1 GHSSAQ
7 YSLNRVGSCLTSRVV
22 ERIVEKV
29 VPVSEVFA
37 MSQSA
42 PKGTRRSVSL
52 LDVAPRPLSITSLNY
67 RRTTVPIP
75 HDVADRVRCEFV
87 EMRGFSPTVE
97 QAARLF
103 QLNAEECRDI
113 LRRLVDEGFLR
124 HMPDGRFR

>member
-1 GHSSAQ
+1 M
-7 YSLNRVGSCLTSRVV
+7 TPRVV
-22 ERIVEKV
+22 ERIVERV
-29 VPVSEVFA
+29 VPVSEVVA

-42 PKGTRRSVSL
+42 PKATRRSVSSI
-52 LDVAPRPLSITSLNY
+52 DVAPRPLSITSLNY
-67 RRTTVPIP
+67 RRTVAPT

-113 LRRLVDEGFLR
+113 LKRLVDEGFLR
-124 HMPDGRFR
+124 HTPDGRFRLPS